1 MKLLSTLTVFSL
13 GFSTV
18 AWADFEAGA
27 HGGYNVM
34 STKGANDSP
43 SGPAMG
49 IRAGMGVGFGLTP
62 ELNITRYSATPAD
75 GGEDATVT
83 QIQTGLGARFYV
95 GDFFLRPFIAGHLN
109 YAMAASAG
117 SGTVPDSSGLG
128 IDVGAGLQ
136 LKFLDLIYTELH
148 GSYARILNDAEI
160 SNIYAGL
167 GLGVKL

>member
-1 MKLLSTLTVFSL
+1 MKLLSSLTVFSL
-13 GFSTV
+13 AFSSA

-34 STKGANDSP
+34 SVKGANDTT
-43 SGPAMG
+43 SGIAMG
-49 IRAGMGVGFGLTP
+49 VRAGMGVGLGLTP
-62 ELNITRYSATPAD
+62 ELNITRYSAAPAD

-109 YAMAASAG
+109 YAMAASTGA
-117 SGTVPDSSGLG
+117 GTVPGTSGLG
-128 IDVGAGLQ
+128 VDVGAGLQ
-136 LKFLDLIYTELH
+136 LKIMDLIYTELH

-167 GLGVKL
+167 GLGIKL